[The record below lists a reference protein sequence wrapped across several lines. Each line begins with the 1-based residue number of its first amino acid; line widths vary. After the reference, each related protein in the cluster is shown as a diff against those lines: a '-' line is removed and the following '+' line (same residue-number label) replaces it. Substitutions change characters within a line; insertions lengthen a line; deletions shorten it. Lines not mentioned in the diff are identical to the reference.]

1 MDYQPTRPTRP
12 LMGDPS
18 ASCVGKR
25 IISPFI
31 ALNTDLQLEPTVLDV
46 VGDEMLEMSD
56 PLGSRSRKTERDML
70 LPLMIALIVLVFLL
84 TCRLMEKWLPS

>member
-1 MDYQPTRPTRP
+1 
-12 LMGDPS
+12 MGDPS